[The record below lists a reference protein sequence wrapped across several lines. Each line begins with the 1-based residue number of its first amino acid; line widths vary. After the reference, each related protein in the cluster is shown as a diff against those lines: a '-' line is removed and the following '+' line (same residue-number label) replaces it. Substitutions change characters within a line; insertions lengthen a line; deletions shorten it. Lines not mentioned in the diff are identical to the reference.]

1 MMMHVECI
9 TAIVISNSKIKVK
22 LMLWSGLCNYIDA
35 YILVSGT
42 ITVTEVAAG
51 RGNNN
56 MQVIF
61 KNDAPFTDCISE
73 INNIQIDNANVINV
87 VMPLYNLIECSDINI
102 KKHQ

>member
-1 MMMHVECI
+1 
-9 TAIVISNSKIKVK
+9 
-22 LMLWSGLCNYIDA
+22 MLWSGLCNYIDA

-56 MQVIF
+56 RQVIF

-73 INNIQIDNANVINV
+73 ISNIQIDNANVINV
-87 VMPLYNLIECSDINI
+87 VMPLYNLIDCSDINI
-102 KKHQ
+102 NKHQ

>member
-1 MMMHVECI
+1 
-9 TAIVISNSKIKVK
+9 
-22 LMLWSGLCNYIDA
+22 MLWSGLCNYIDA

-56 MQVIF
+56 IQVIF

>member
-1 MMMHVECI
+1 
-9 TAIVISNSKIKVK
+9 
-22 LMLWSGLCNYIDA
+22 MLWSGLCNYIDA
-35 YILVSGT
+35 YILVIGT

-56 MQVIF
+56 RQVIF

-73 INNIQIDNANVINV
+73 ISNIQIDNANVINV

>member
-1 MMMHVECI
+1 
-9 TAIVISNSKIKVK
+9 
-22 LMLWSGLCNYIDA
+22 MLWSGLCNYIDA

-56 MQVIF
+56 RQVIF

-73 INNIQIDNANVINV
+73 ISNIQIDNANVINV

>member
-1 MMMHVECI
+1 
-9 TAIVISNSKIKVK
+9 
-22 LMLWSGLCNYIDA
+22 MLWSGLCNYVDA

>member
-1 MMMHVECI
+1 
-9 TAIVISNSKIKVK
+9 
-22 LMLWSGLCNYIDA
+22 MLWSGLCNYIDA

-87 VMPLYNLIECSDINI
+87 VMPLYNLIECRDINI

>member
-1 MMMHVECI
+1 
-9 TAIVISNSKIKVK
+9 
-22 LMLWSGLCNYIDA
+22 MLWPGLCNYIDA
-35 YILVSGT
+35 YILVSRT

>member
-1 MMMHVECI
+1 
-9 TAIVISNSKIKVK
+9 
-22 LMLWSGLCNYIDA
+22 MLWSGLCNYIDA

-102 KKHQ
+102 KKHR